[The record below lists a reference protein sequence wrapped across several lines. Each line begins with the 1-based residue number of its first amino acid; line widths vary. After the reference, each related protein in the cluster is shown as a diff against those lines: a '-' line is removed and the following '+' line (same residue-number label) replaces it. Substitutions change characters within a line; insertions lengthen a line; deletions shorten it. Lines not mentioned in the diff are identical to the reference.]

1 MTTGHLYERIGGGYA
16 RHRRSDPR
24 IVAQID
30 RALGDAR
37 SVVNVGAGTG
47 SYEPD
52 GRRVVAVEPSAVML
66 AQRAARAAPAVRGI
80 AEALPIAD
88 QAVDATL
95 AVLTLH
101 HWGDLH
107 AGVRELQRVSR
118 RQVVLHFVPGQPFWL
133 ADEYLQDVRDLET
146 AGIPTVEDVADLLGA
161 ARVEVVPVPPDCV
174 DGFFSA
180 FWRRPHAYLDPAVR
194 ASISYLAQLEP
205 DTLAPGLER
214 LRADLDSGAWAR
226 RHADM
231 LAQDEFDGG
240 YRLLVAD

>member
-1 MTTGHLYERIGGGYA
+1 MTTGHLYERIGAGYA

-47 SYEPD
+47 SYEPA

-66 AQRAARAAPAVRGI
+66 AQRAEHAAPAVRGI

-88 QAVDATL
+88 RALDAAL

-101 HWGDLH
+101 HWGDLR
-107 AGVRELQRVSR
+107 AGVREMRRVAG

-146 AGIPTVEDVADLLGA
+146 VGIPTVEDVADLLGA

-180 FWRRPHAYLDPAVR
+180 FWRRPEAYLDPAVR
-194 ASISYLAQLEP
+194 ASISYFAQLDP
-205 DTLAPGLER
+205 AALAPGLAR

-226 RHADM
+226 RHADL
-231 LAQDEFDGG
+231 LAQETFDGG
-240 YRLLVAD
+240 YRLIVAD

>member
-1 MTTGHLYERIGGGYA
+1 
-16 RHRRSDPR
+16 
-24 IVAQID
+24 
-30 RALGDAR
+30 
-37 SVVNVGAGTG
+37 
-47 SYEPD
+47 
-52 GRRVVAVEPSAVML
+52 VAVEPSAVML
-66 AQRAARAAPAVRGI
+66 AQRAAHAAPAVRGM
-80 AEALPIAD
+80 AEALPVAD

-226 RHADM
+226 RHADL

>member
-1 MTTGHLYERIGGGYA
+1 MTTGRLYERIGEGYA

-47 SYEPD
+47 SYEPV

-66 AQRAARAAPAVRGI
+66 AQRAAQAAPALRGV

-88 QAVDATL
+88 GAVDAAL

-101 HWGDLH
+101 HWGDLR
-107 AGVRELQRVSR
+107 AGLRELQRVSR

-133 ADEYLQDVRDLET
+133 ADEYFQEVRDLET
-146 AGIPTVEDVADLLGA
+146 VGIPTVEDVAELLGA
-161 ARVEVVPVPPDCV
+161 GRVEVVSVPSDCV

-180 FWRRPHAYLDPAVR
+180 FWRRPDAYLDPAVR
-194 ASISYLAQLEP
+194 ASISYLAQLDP
-205 DTLAPGLER
+205 DALAPGLAR
-214 LRADLDSGAWAR
+214 LRGDLESGAWAH
-226 RHADM
+226 RHADL
-231 LAQDEFDGG
+231 LARDEFDGG
-240 YRLLVAD
+240 YRLIVAG

>member
-52 GRRVVAVEPSAVML
+52 GRRVAAVEPSAVML
-66 AQRAARAAPAVRGI
+66 AQRAAHAAPAVRGI

-146 AGIPTVEDVADLLGA
+146 AGIPTVDEVADLLGA

-214 LRADLDSGAWAR
+214 LRTDLDSGAWAR
-226 RHADM
+226 RHADL

>member
-1 MTTGHLYERIGGGYA
+1 VTTGHLYERIGEGYA

-66 AQRAARAAPAVRGI
+66 AQRADHAAPAVRGI